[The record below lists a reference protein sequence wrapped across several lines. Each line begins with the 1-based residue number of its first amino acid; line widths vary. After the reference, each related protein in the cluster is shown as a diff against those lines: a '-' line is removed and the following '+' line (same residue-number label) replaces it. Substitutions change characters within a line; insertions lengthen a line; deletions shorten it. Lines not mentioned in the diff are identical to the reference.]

1 MELKQAFELLMVAAA
16 NFRGTKQ
23 DHINLEQA
31 GLLIGKQLG
40 LVSEPPKVSSA
51 DAPELKP
58 DEHAPV

>member
-31 GLLIGKQLG
+31 GVLIGKQLG
-40 LVSEPPKVSSA
+40 LVAEPISP
-51 DAPELKP
+51 APAELKP